1 MQAFLKFNR
10 GILRQPLWVRLWLVL
25 LVTANLIVPL
35 LYINRF
41 EAQVVAGTFLASMA
55 LMSVLTA
62 VGGFTR
68 LLGLGHVFWFPLL
81 YFLWTRLESIPAD
94 DFFGLWIRA
103 VMLLD
108 ALSLA
113 IDVAEVVRYLAG
125 DRAETV
131 RGI

>member
-41 EAQVVAGTFLASMA
+41 EAQVVAGTLLASMA
-55 LMSVLTA
+55 LMTVLTA

-108 ALSLA
+108 ALSLT
-113 IDVAEVVRYLAG
+113 IDVVEVFRYLVG